1 MTQRSLFS
9 INFAFFFKNMSFTDD
24 FKNVFTRSGTGLT
37 RIILINVIIFLV
49 VNIIEALIKF
59 NGNGQSPV
67 YWLAIPGNITLAITH
82 AWTFITYMFL
92 HEGLMHILFNMLW
105 LYWIG
110 KILVEYAGSKRLV
123 GIYLLGGLSGGFLY
137 IIIAF
142 IAPLYFYNTFLLGA
156 SAGVMAVVIATA
168 VLLPDYV
175 IHLLF
180 FGPVRL
186 KYLALISFVLTTLLD
201 LSQNTGGK
209 IAHIG
214 GALFGLGYMLQYK
227 RGRDFT
233 KPVTTFLDW
242 IQSFFYGRSKIKVS
256 YRRKTSDDDYNLN
269 QRSKQAKVDEILD
282 KISKSGYEALTK
294 EEKDF
299 LFKASGKN

>member
-1 MTQRSLFS
+1 MS
-9 INFAFFFKNMSFTDD
+9 IADD
-24 FKNVFTRSGTGLT
+24 LKNVFARSGTGLT
-37 RIILINVIIFLV
+37 RIIFINVIVFLL
-49 VNIIEALIKF
+49 VNILDAFIKF
-59 NGNGQSPV
+59 NGNGFSIL
-67 YWLAIPGNITLAITH
+67 YWLAIPGNVVLALTH

-105 LYWIG
+105 LFWIG
-110 KILVEYAGSKRLV
+110 NIFVEYVGSKRLV
-123 GIYLLGGLSGGFLY
+123 GVYLLGGLSGGILFAVASML
-137 IIIAF
+137 F
-142 IAPLYFYNTFLLGA
+142 PLYFYNTFLLGA

-186 KYLALISFVLTTLLD
+186 KYLALTSFILTSLLD
-201 LSQNTGGK
+201 ISQNTGGK

-214 GALFGLGYMLQYK
+214 GALFGLLFMFQYK
-227 RGRDFT
+227 KGGDIT
-233 KPVTTFLDW
+233 KPVTDFIDW
-242 IQSFFYGRSKIKVS
+242 VQSLFSGRSRIKVS
-256 YRRKTSDDDYNLN
+256 YRKRDSDEDYNAS
-269 QRSKQAKVDEILD
+269 QKAKQQKVDEILD

-299 LFKASGKN
+299 LFKASGKA